1 MTGILRAFGALFLN
15 TTGSA
20 SGNGSGSKAEAAPEE
35 RVRGTV
41 LAIDDDRAMLDVLQP
56 VLRAEGFNVLTAC
69 SGAKGLDM
77 MRYCE
82 RDICVVVLDYNMPRL
97 SGAETLTF
105 LRKINPRVKVLALTG
120 IDANLLPESFRTG
133 VDKILAKPYS
143 TGQLIDSV
151 NELLGF
157 DPATELGKS

>member
-1 MTGILRAFGALFLN
+1 MIGILRAFGALFLN

-20 SGNGSGSKAEAAPEE
+20 SANGSRSKAQAAPEK
-35 RVRGTV
+35 RVRGTM
-41 LAIDDDRAMLDVLQP
+41 LAIDDDSALLDVLRP
-56 VLRAEGFNVLTAC
+56 LLSAEGFNVLTAC

-82 RDICVVVLDYNMPRL
+82 RDIRVVVLDYNMPRL
-97 SGAETLTF
+97 NGAETLTF
-105 LRKINPRVKVLALTG
+105 LRKLNPRVKILALTG
-120 IDANLLPESFRTG
+120 VDANLLPESFRTG

-143 TGQLIDSV
+143 TGQLIDNV

-157 DPATELGKS
+157 DPTTELGKS